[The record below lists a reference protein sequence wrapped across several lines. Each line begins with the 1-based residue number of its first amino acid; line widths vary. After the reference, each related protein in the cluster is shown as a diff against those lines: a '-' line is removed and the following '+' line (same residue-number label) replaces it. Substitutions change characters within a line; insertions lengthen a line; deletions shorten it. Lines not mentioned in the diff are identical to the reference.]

1 MTVRPA
7 ARKRRKVELYKKTQK
22 KALLPPGTPV
32 HIGDVQDF
40 DPYVSIH
47 VYCPETLHECLK
59 IPGSSV
65 DAELRKLNPESRTN
79 WVDVEGIHDVN
90 LIKQVS
96 QFFDIHPLT
105 QEDLVNSN
113 LRPSFES
120 YQGYYFFTL
129 KMLYKHPET
138 RVLQQEHVSIILK
151 GNTVISFQEKPGDVF
166 HVIRDRLAKGVGKV
180 RSRGAD
186 YLTYMLLDAI
196 VDGYYQVTDHIGEKI
211 EMLEEDL
218 RHGVRGDHIERIY
231 ELKREILF
239 LRKNIIPVRDMIN
252 KIQVEGSVFAENSR
266 IYITDLFDH
275 VQQAVESIAIY
286 TELANAL
293 LESYHSMQNL
303 KMNQIFKVL
312 TMISTVFLPLNFI
325 AGIYGMN
332 FEHMPE
338 LRMIGAYPAVLIA
351 MALVALGMITWF
363 IWAGWLFEGRRI
375 QRRQAPVLT
384 TSPTT
389 PSLGIISTTHVA
401 GLGTG
406 AHGVSSDAAGTG
418 TNGNGTKNQKPVIN
432 STNGNHNSPSSDTST
447 ITGASNAPNVATDTT
462 NATSPDAGAAS
473 AANSKPQNG
482 FIKSEPHK
490 N

>member
-1 MTVRPA
+1 MSTRSAP
-7 ARKRRKVELYKKTQK
+7 RKRRKVELYKKTQQ

-40 DPYVSIH
+40 DPYISIY
-47 VYCPETLHECLK
+47 VYCPETLHERLK
-59 IPGSSV
+59 VPSASV
-65 DAELRKLNPESRTN
+65 EAELRKLSLESRTN
-79 WVDVEGIHDVN
+79 WVDVEGIHDIN
-90 LIKQVS
+90 LVKQIS
-96 QFFDIHPLT
+96 HFFDIHPLT

-151 GNTVISFQEKPGDVF
+151 ANTVISFQEKPGDVF
-166 HVIRDRLAKGVGKV
+166 HVIRDRIAKGIGKV
-180 RSRGAD
+180 RTRGAD

-218 RHGVRGDHIERIY
+218 RQGVRGDHVERIY

-252 KIQVEGSVFAENSR
+252 KIQVEGAVFAENSR

-275 VQQAVESIAIY
+275 VQQAVESISIY
-286 TELANAL
+286 TELTNAL

-303 KMNQIFKVL
+303 KMNHIFKVL

-338 LRMIGAYPAVLIA
+338 LKMAQAYPAVLII
-351 MALVALGMITWF
+351 MALVALGMVSWF
-363 IWAGWLFEGRRI
+363 IWAGWLFENRMVR
-375 QRRQAPVLT
+375 RRQARSSTPL
-384 TSPTT
+384 PTT
-389 PSLGIISTTHVA
+389 TTTMTTTA
-401 GLGTG
+401 TPNM
-406 AHGVSSDAAGTG
+406 TP
-418 TNGNGTKNQKPVIN
+418 NGTPRISGTEKCNLKNRP
-432 STNGNHNSPSSDTST
+432 
-447 ITGASNAPNVATDTT
+447 
-462 NATSPDAGAAS
+462 
-473 AANSKPQNG
+473 
-482 FIKSEPHK
+482 
-490 N
+490 